1 MSRVVLYSFWGRRE
15 NIELQLPY
23 IRRIL
28 AENPDAEFHAFNL
41 ARERTD
47 YFYLTQCLPTAPR
60 FTVHHEYF
68 HTRPH
73 WLGYHEV
80 YRHFSAPEYK
90 GAVFIKLDDD
100 IVFMQTERL
109 PDLAKAVRAL
119 PGTIISANVINN
131 GACAVH
137 QAGLSERFEATG
149 IRWLDWHLHAAM
161 AAMAHQ
167 HFFQH
172 GPALLRQRPKVIPTE
187 DWVSINMIGYDWPV
201 GVQLAELVGT
211 PSPAL
216 IAGRGFRPELDRL
229 GDEGAA
235 NMLPRAILRGFVAA
249 HLTFG
254 PQNVREPDAVA
265 WREAYQRISDAVASG
280 GAWPPAA
287 PAKPFFVPRKDP
299 VARYEITQPC
309 KYADE
314 NGIPVFHEEAG
325 AIVELTPQAAL
336 LLGARVRPVQP
347 QPVMIPQ
354 LRAPRKARK
363 TQPEKSPRVRPPERL
378 QERRPT
384 KSALSHGAANPDGRS
399 NHQ

>member
-1 MSRVVLYSFWGRRE
+1 MSRVVLYSFWGRRA

-47 YFYLTQCLPTAPR
+47 YFYLTQCFPNEPR
-60 FTVHHEYF
+60 ITVHHVYF

-100 IVFMQTERL
+100 IVFIQTERL
-109 PDLAKAVRAL
+109 PDLVKAVRAN

-137 QAGLSERFEATG
+137 QAGLSERFEAAG

-172 GPALLRQRPKVIPTE
+172 GPALLKQRPKVIPTE
-187 DWVSINMIGYDWPV
+187 DWLSINMIGYDWPV

-211 PSPAL
+211 HSPEL
-216 IAGRGFRPELDRL
+216 IAGRGFRPDVDRL

-235 NMLPRAILRGFVAA
+235 NMLPRAILRGCVAA

-254 PQNVREPDAVA
+254 PQNVQELDAAA
-265 WREAYQRISDAVASG
+265 WREGYQRISDAVQSG
-280 GAWPPAA
+280 GPWPPAE
-287 PAKPFFVPRKDP
+287 PAKPFFVPRRAP
-299 VARYEITQPC
+299 VGRYEITRPC
-309 KYADE
+309 KYADA
-314 NGIPVFHEEAG
+314 NGLPVYHEAAG
-325 AIVELTPQAAL
+325 AIVELTEQAAL
-336 LLGARVRPVQP
+336 LLGDRVRPVKVP
-347 QPVMIPQ
+347 PVMVAPLSSPRKSAPQ
-354 LRAPRKARK
+354 RPQARAPKRRAKSVRAA
-363 TQPEKSPRVRPPERL
+363 TQ
-378 QERRPT
+378 
-384 KSALSHGAANPDGRS
+384 AAASTTVN
-399 NHQ
+399 NQ